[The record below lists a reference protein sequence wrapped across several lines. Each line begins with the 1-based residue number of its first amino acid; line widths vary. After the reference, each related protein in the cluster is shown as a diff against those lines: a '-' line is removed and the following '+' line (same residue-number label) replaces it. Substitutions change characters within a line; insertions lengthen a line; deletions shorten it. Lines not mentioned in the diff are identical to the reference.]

1 MLWKRPVYVLKRAHI
16 ELCWS
21 RSCSRAS
28 KGCEV
33 IPLPWALGRSRL
45 EQSLLVGTMQ
55 SESCEM
61 AGDGSGGN
69 WISSLVTWKMQP
81 ERKEG
86 WIGAAQTEEGAVGST
101 RGWSLMTR
109 EEEGKC
115 GPCAHFG

>member
-1 MLWKRPVYVLKRAHI
+1 MLWKRPVYILKRAHI

-28 KGCEV
+28 KGHEV
-33 IPLPWALGRSRL
+33 IPLSWALGRSRL

-86 WIGAAQTEEGAVGST
+86 WIGLLRQKKG
-101 RGWSLMTR
+101 L
-109 EEEGKC
+109 
-115 GPCAHFG
+115 